1 MTRTRIL
8 QTVCTLASLL
18 MLTASCSDEMDSDTG
33 SRLPEGKYPM
43 TFTAAVDGLTATRA
57 TTDGTWTGSEEIAIK
72 IGSEVKKYKAAS
84 GGNLTIADDNTPFY
98 WQTSSETKRVSA
110 WYLGTEYSGTQPITW
125 SVQLDQSKTETQSTS
140 DNYQRSDF
148 LYAPQTGISYGSNEK
163 KLTFYHQ
170 TAKVV
175 INIRNAEMVTDNAG
189 QIQSVGIYSVT
200 PGGTFSAPASGGT
213 YGLTASGSQA
223 SIITPRKQATANSN
237 VNFGSGNET
246 ALVSYEA
253 LVIPQTVT
261 ANSNFIGITL
271 TGVGTYY
278 YKAVNGL
285 NQLKAGNVHTYNIT
299 VKGQEL
305 VVTTPT
311 SSSPQWTGSEEKV
324 NEITTTDKTN

>member
-1 MTRTRIL
+1 MTRARIL
-8 QTVCTLASLL
+8 QTVCTLASLM
-18 MLTASCSDEMDSDTG
+18 MLAASCSDEMDTG
-33 SRLPEGKYPM
+33 SRLPEGTYPI
-43 TFTAAVDGLTATRA
+43 TFSAAVDELTATRA
-57 TTDGTWTGSEEIAIK
+57 TTDNTWTGSEAIAIQ

-98 WQTSSETKRVSA
+98 WQTSSETKQVSA
-110 WYLGTEYSGTQPITW
+110 WYLGTEYSGTQPPTW
-125 SVQLDQSKTETQSTS
+125 SVQPDQSKTETQSTS

-175 INIRNAEMVTDNAG
+175 INIRNAEMVTDAG
-189 QIQSVGIYSVT
+189 QIQSVGIHSVT
-200 PGGTFSAPASGGT
+200 PSGTFSAPASGGT
-213 YGLTASGSQA
+213 YGLKASGSQT
-223 SIITPRKQATANSN
+223 STITPRKQATANSN

-253 LVIPQTVT
+253 LVIPQTV
-261 ANSNFIGITL
+261 AAGNNFIGITL

-278 YKAVNGL
+278 YKAVSGL
-285 NQLKAGNVHTYNIT
+285 NQLNAGNVHTYNIT

-324 NEITTTDKTN
+324 NEITATDKTN